1 MPKVTFITL
10 DGKEHEIEAEEG
22 TTLMEIGRD
31 ANLGIE
37 GACGEF
43 CLVQLVMLLLIQ
55 SGMKKQVALMLMK
68 KICLI

>member
-31 ANLGIE
+31 ANLG
-37 GACGEF
+37 
-43 CLVQLVMLLLIQ
+43 LSLIH
-55 SGMKKQVALMLMK
+55 
-68 KICLI
+68 I